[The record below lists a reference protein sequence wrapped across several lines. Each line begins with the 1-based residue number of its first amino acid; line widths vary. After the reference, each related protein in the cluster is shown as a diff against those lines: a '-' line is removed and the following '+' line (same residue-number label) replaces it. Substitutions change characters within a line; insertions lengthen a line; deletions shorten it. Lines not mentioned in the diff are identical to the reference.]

1 MEDLLNYINFIN
13 QNDSGSEIKII
24 YFANNNKFQISSD
37 NVKISII
44 WDKIENFT
52 KFWKKILEKNENMN
66 KITELLKDN

>member
-1 MEDLLNYINFIN
+1 MFKNMEDLLNYINFIN

-44 WDKIENFT
+44 
-52 KFWKKILEKNENMN
+52 
-66 KITELLKDN
+66 